1 MQNKIEEEHF
11 DKPSL
16 EEHIYEGKWGIV
28 VFVLGLVLLWSGYW
42 LAGFLPQKF
51 SAATFAKLFSY
62 IGILTGTGVFSV
74 GYFSYPRIHN
84 LKVFLAAH
92 VTGLSVLAFCF
103 FSPAGIFSLPASSNF
118 IPGIYLLMI
127 LGILTST
134 LLPTFLKYRWTKRI
148 TISIL
153 IIEAV
158 LLFLLWKTPFKMTS
172 LEALRSND
180 LYVWL
185 NLTPGLLVLST
196 LIISIFILKNQFF
209 LGGVMGGMVVFF
221 GGGWYFGNFRA
232 ELLLFDSYI
241 FAVAPLFLAIGL
253 FVHWL
258 ARMEHRASYDP
269 LLRVYNRSYCER
281 ILNEQTKVDT
291 GPPFGIAI
299 VDIDLFKKI
308 NDKYGHRAGDEVLIQ
323 LVKILSNEVVP
334 DGIVCRYGGEEF
346 VIFFPHQSTTKVKMM
361 MELIRKKVKKTSIRA
376 GKKIVKIT
384 VSIGISHRQEKA
396 QTLQKVFRMADK
408 ALYRAKKEGRN
419 QVKFSRTE

>member
-1 MQNKIEEEHF
+1 MQKETDKESF

-16 EEHIYEGKWGIV
+16 EEHIYEGKWGVV
-28 VFVLGLVLLWSGYW
+28 VFVLGLVLLWCGYW
-42 LAGFLPQKF
+42 LSGFLPQRF
-51 SAATFAKLFSY
+51 SAVAFTKMFSY
-62 IGILTGTGVFSV
+62 IGILTGAGVFSV

-84 LKVFLAAH
+84 LKVFLVAH
-92 VTGLSVLAFCF
+92 VTGLSVLAFCL
-103 FSPAGIFSLPASSNF
+103 FSPAGIFSLPASGNF
-118 IPGIYLLMI
+118 VPGIYLFMI
-127 LGILTST
+127 IGILTST

-148 TISIL
+148 TVSIL
-153 IIEAV
+153 IVEAV

-180 LYVWL
+180 LHVWL
-185 NLTPGLLVLST
+185 NLIPGLLVFST
-196 LIISIFILKNQFF
+196 LIFSIFILKNQFF
-209 LGGVMGGMVVFF
+209 LGGVMGGMSIFF

-361 MELIRKKVKKTSIRA
+361 MELIRKKIAKTSIRV
-376 GKKIVKIT
+376 GKKTIKIN
-384 VSIGISHRQEKA
+384 VSVGISHRHGKA